1 MNFNL
6 NKFVEDVARD
16 NELCREFSKFEEMDE
31 IYGYCKDMGI
41 ECSEDE
47 FDESVSEYI
56 YSLDNNDYKMG
67 KIDEDNLGDV
77 SGGSLKGTFSKTLAV
92 ALSAITLGG
101 SGFFGNANA
110 GEISKISNF
119 ANSSYKTEKVN
130 SGKWSRTKKAMSNFY
145 NNHKKA
151 IIGIGTGVTL
161 GAAVIAGGI
170 LYNNHRI
177 NNYKK
182 ELSSMSD
189 EDVLKKFGEILP
201 QDTKHENSDKQTQ
214 RSLPKK
220 KDKEEKEVKTDKKV
234 PLEDLK
240 EKDKPLISSSQNETP
255 KTVEEK
261 PIETPKK
268 SDISPTVIVDEKQS
282 SIDANSTSDTKTS
295 KSDKSKQ
302 NTATQLKQEK
312 TLGASNESAVD
323 KKQSSINTNSV
334 DDTKTSKADKSKQN
348 TATQLKQE
356 ETLNT
361 SGESKKS
368 KETAIIGKEPEKPYT
383 NHANHETEAKQA
395 PSTADGTPRSSDKVE
410 EESKIDQTLK
420 GANVQKRLDTVK
432 RARRPHRRG
441 TAKPAETGENIGARL
456 ETNDRVKEISESND
470 TTQER
475 ESPVYGSGI
484 RPRIDLS
491 GIKKTAS
498 NLRTIAK
505 KKLP

>member
-56 YSLDNNDYKMG
+56 CSLDNSDYKMG

-110 GEISKISNF
+110 GEVSKISNF
-119 ANSSYKTEKVN
+119 ANSSYKSEKVN
-130 SGKWSRTKKAMSNFY
+130 SGKWSRTKKAISNFY
-145 NNHKKA
+145 NNHKKT
-151 IIGIGTGVTL
+151 IMGTALTL
-161 GAAVIAGGI
+161 GTAVIAGVI
-170 LYNNHRI
+170 LYNNHKI

-189 EDVLKKFGEILP
+189 ENILKKFGEILP
-201 QDTKHENSDKQTQ
+201 QDTKHKNSDKQTQ
-214 RSLPKK
+214 RSLPEK
-220 KDKEEKEVKTDKKV
+220 KDKKEKEVKIDKKI
-234 PLEDLK
+234 PLK
-240 EKDKPLISSSQNETP
+240 EEKKDKPLISSSQSETP

-261 PIETPKK
+261 SIETPKK

-282 SIDANSTSDTKTS
+282 SIDANSVDDTKTS

-302 NTATQLKQEK
+302 DIATPLKQK
-312 TLGASNESAVD
+312 KASSASNESAVD

-368 KETAIIGKEPEKPYT
+368 KETAIIGKEPEKPDT

-395 PSTADGTPRSSDKVE
+395 PSTADGTPKSSDKVE
-410 EESKIDQTLK
+410 EESKIDQALK
-420 GANVQKRLDTVK
+420 GADVQKCLKTPE
-432 RARRPHRRG
+432 RARRFRRPG
-441 TAKPAETGENIGARL
+441 TAKPNRIGENIKARS
-456 ETNDRVKEISESND
+456 ETDDPPKEIAEPND

-475 ESPVYGSGI
+475 ESPVYGSGM

-491 GIKKTAS
+491 DLGKAAS
-498 NLRTIAK
+498 NLRTISK
-505 KKLP
+505 KKLT